1 MKNITAVFE
10 ENKYYF
16 TFVDEPTG
24 FVVKKQMALV
34 KRIFDKDDI
43 GKRLHLFL
51 NVGMVQ
57 EVTVRYMNG
66 SYIYILIYDQVI
78 HEHLESVGLDIID
91 WYGQG

>member
-24 FVVKKQMALV
+24 FVMKKQMALV

-51 NVGMVQ
+51 NVGMA
-57 EVTVRYMNG
+57 
-66 SYIYILIYDQVI
+66 
-78 HEHLESVGLDIID
+78 
-91 WYGQG
+91 